1 MLLFHLLSKLYKR
14 TGLVINKNLE
24 FAEWANVFVDARM
37 ITELLNRLPHLC
49 HIFEPGN
56 DYRRFSSSRT
66 AKTNIRALE
75 LAQVQV
81 ARANAEPVTD
91 TRS

>member
-14 TGLVINKNLE
+14 KGVVINKNLE

-37 ITELLNRLPHLC
+37 ITALLNRLTHLC
-49 HIFEPGN
+49 HIVETGN
-56 DYRRFSSSRT
+56 DYCRFPSSRT
-66 AKTNIRALE
+66 AKTKIRALE

-81 ARANAEPVTD
+81 ARAHAEPVTD